1 MGFIQRLER
10 NIAKLEKRIQK
21 EEEKIVS
28 LQQKYESHK
37 ITPAEFN
44 LKKRKIDDHIRALNS
59 RLRVLQG
66 GIVGSFRTILNIL
79 WKRYQTRG
87 FVLDFSL
94 QPFQHVPLMDPDD
107 TNLTFF

>member
-21 EEEKIVS
+21 EGEKIAS

-44 LKKRKIDDHIRALNS
+44 LKKRKIDDHIRDLNS

-66 GIVGSFRTILNIL
+66 GIAKE
-79 WKRYQTRG
+79 KRLEEERKEEKKKKKEEKEEKKKEKQKKKEK
-87 FVLDFSL
+87 
-94 QPFQHVPLMDPDD
+94 
-107 TNLTFF
+107 

>member
-1 MGFIQRLER
+1 MGFVQRLER

-21 EEEKIVS
+21 EEKKIAS
-28 LQQKYESHK
+28 LQEKCEARK

-66 GIVGSFRTILNIL
+66 GIAKE
-79 WKRYQTRG
+79 KRFEEEREEEKRKKKEEKQKKKKKKKR
-87 FVLDFSL
+87 
-94 QPFQHVPLMDPDD
+94 
-107 TNLTFF
+107 